1 MTLDSP
7 TTGHVYTPTYD
18 VRGMLGSLL
27 LSLVSVHVGLCIAQR
42 DKYFGASK
50 QQRVGEGHQAQQGT
64 CLLRQQPVDFLSP

>member
-27 LSLVSVHVGLCIAQR
+27 LSLVSVHVGLSIAQR

-50 QQRVGEGHQAQQGT
+50 QQRVGEGQQGT
-64 CLLRQQPVDFLSP
+64 CLLRQQPVDSLPP